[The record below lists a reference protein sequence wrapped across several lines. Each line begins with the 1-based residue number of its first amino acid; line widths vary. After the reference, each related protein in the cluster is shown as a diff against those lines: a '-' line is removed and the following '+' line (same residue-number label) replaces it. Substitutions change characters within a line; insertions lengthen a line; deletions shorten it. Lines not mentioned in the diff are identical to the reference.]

1 VSDARAI
8 VERYQQAFGGK
19 DFETARS
26 LLADDLE
33 FRGPIDTFHSA
44 DDYLAAIRRL
54 SAIVEGV
61 EVERVFADGD
71 DVAIFYGLVTST
83 PAGTAPVAE
92 WYRVRDAKI
101 AEIRVYFDARP
112 FAPPS

>member
-1 VSDARAI
+1 VSNARDI
-8 VERYQQAFGGK
+8 VERYHRAFGAK
-19 DFETARS
+19 DFDAAGS
-26 LLADDLE
+26 LLAEDLE

-44 DDYLAAIRRL
+44 GDYLAAIRQL

-61 EVERVFADGD
+61 EVEKVFADGD
-71 DVAIFYGLVTST
+71 DVAMFYGLVTST

-92 WYRVRDAKI
+92 WYRVRDGKI
-101 AEIRVYFDARP
+101 AAIRVYFDARP